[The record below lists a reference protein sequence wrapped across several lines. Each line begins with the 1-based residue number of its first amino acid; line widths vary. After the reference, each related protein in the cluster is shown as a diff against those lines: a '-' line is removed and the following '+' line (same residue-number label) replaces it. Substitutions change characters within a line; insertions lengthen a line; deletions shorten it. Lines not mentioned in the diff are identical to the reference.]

1 MQEEQIILF
10 EEIGF
15 GWVVNKEAIQMIRS
29 QLFTRDLLTEI
40 WLGGQKNIPQDAS
53 H

>member
-1 MQEEQIILF
+1 MQDEQIILF

-29 QLFTRDLLTEI
+29 QFLTRELLAEI
-40 WLGGQKNIPQDAS
+40 WLDARKNITQDAS
-53 H
+53 R